1 MSTLTKLLVSFIFCL
16 PLSFASADDVSPPNI
31 IIMFADDLGY
41 ADLGSFGN
49 PYIRTPNLDQ
59 MAQEGQR
66 WTDFYAAAPV
76 CSPSRGAL
84 MTGQYPV
91 RTGLYGKQLPVMHP
105 GDPYG
110 VPKDI
115 TTLPEALKTAGYATG
130 MFGKWHL
137 GDAPEHF
144 PTRHGFDYWYGTPYS
159 NDMDRVGAPSAT
171 ELFKAMKNG
180 SKLNNNQMSSFAK
193 TIEMFKD
200 PKEEY
205 WNVPLYR
212 SEHTG
217 NSYKDQLVKRP
228 VVQSTFTQELTTEAI
243 KFMTAHKD
251 QPFLVYLPYSMP
263 HLPVF
268 ASEKFKGKSKRGQYG
283 DAVEELDWSAGE
295 IKKAVQKL
303 GLAENTIILFTSDN
317 GPWQAVSTLNAGSA
331 GMLHGSKGQNWEGG
345 MRVPAIF
352 WGPGHVT
359 PQTVSDL
366 GTTLDVFNTALAQ
379 AGVTIPENN
388 DGVDLSKTLQG
399 LEASPRNELA
409 YYRSGKLIAYRKGN
423 YKLQLYSI
431 PKLYSNEATLEL
443 EKPVLYDLTQ
453 DLSEMKDLADVYPE
467 IVEDILAAIE
477 KHKASVPV
485 AEPLFDRRMNDY

>member
-1 MSTLTKLLVSFIFCL
+1 MFKLMKFFA
-16 PLSFASADDVSPPNI
+16 ASALCLAAGAAVAKDNPPNI
-31 IIMFADDLGY
+31 IIMFADDMGY
-41 ADLGSFGN
+41 ADLGSYGN
-49 PYIRTPNLDQ
+49 PYIRSPNLDE

-66 WTDFYAAAPV
+66 WTDFYVAAPV

-91 RTGLYGKQLPVMHP
+91 RTGLYGKVLPVMHP
-105 GDPYG
+105 DDPYG
-110 VPKDI
+110 VPTEL

-137 GDAPEHF
+137 GDKPEHF
-144 PTRHGFDYWYGTPYS
+144 PTRHGFDYWYGAPYS
-159 NDMDRVGAPSAT
+159 NDMDRVGAPPVT
-171 ELFKAMKNG
+171 EIFKAMKNG
-180 SKLNNNQMSSFAK
+180 SKLDNNQMNSFAK

-212 SEHTG
+212 SQQTNGEF
-217 NSYKDQLVKRP
+217 KDELVKRP
-228 VVQSTFTQELTTEAI
+228 VVQSTFTKELTEETI
-243 KFMTAHKD
+243 SFMENHKD

-268 ASEKFKGKSKRGQYG
+268 ASEQFKGKSKRGQFG

-295 IKKAVQKL
+295 IKKAVQRM

-331 GMLHGSKGQNWEGG
+331 GMLHGSKGQAWEGG

-352 WGPGHVT
+352 WGPGHVK
-359 PQTVSDL
+359 PGIVSDM
-366 GTTLDVFNTALAQ
+366 GTTLDVFTTALVQ
-379 AGVTIPENN
+379 AGVQVPADN
-388 DGVDLSKTLQG
+388 DGVDLSKTLSN
-399 LEASPRNELA
+399 LDASPRDELA

-423 YKLQLYSI
+423 YKLHMYSI
-431 PKLYSNEATLEL
+431 PKLYSNEPTEL
-443 EKPVLYDLTQ
+443 LDEPVLFDLTQ
-453 DLSEMKDLADVYPE
+453 DLSEMKDIASDHPD
-467 IVEDILAAIE
+467 IVKDILAAVE
-477 KHKASVPV
+477 KHKASTPV
-485 AEPLFDRRMNDY
+485 AEPLFDRRMADY